1 MAMTDRN
8 KKIKAAGASDAGA
21 EGARGEALAASY
33 LEARD
38 YTVLER
44 NYRCRSGEI
53 DLIARRGSRLAF
65 VEVKTRKNT
74 LRGEP
79 REFVTA
85 AKQCRLHKAALHYL
99 MCHPEAE
106 NLLLRFDVA
115 EIIGNAIRYT
125 EDAFE

>member
-1 MAMTDRN
+1 MTDTDR
-8 KKIKAAGASDAGA
+8 KKKSAGASAGT
-21 EGARGEALAASY
+21 EGARGEALAAAY
-33 LEARD
+33 LEQRG

-44 NYRCRSGEI
+44 NYRCRTGEI
-53 DLIARRGSRLAF
+53 DLIARQGNRLAF
-65 VEVKTRKNT
+65 VEVKTRKNA

-79 REFVTA
+79 REYVTA
-85 AKQCRLHKAALHYL
+85 AKQRRLHSAAMHYL

-115 EIIGNAIRYT
+115 EILGDALRYN